1 MLEDCNKILLN
12 IDKKTYLRV
21 INVNDVNSTYLSWLN
36 DYEVIKF
43 TEQKDIQHTIV
54 SIKEYVLEKFN
65 SDNDFL
71 FGIFYFD
78 RHIGNI
84 KLGPIS
90 NIDKS
95 AEVSFLI
102 GNKDC
107 WGKGIAT
114 KALKRIINFGANE
127 LAIRRFNAGYYSN
140 NKASAKIFKKC
151 LFKHKKIDK
160 KIKLFEGK
168 LIDLIRV
175 QLIIEN

>member
-43 TEQKDIQHTIV
+43 TEQRYPAYDSQHKGLCI
-54 SIKEYVLEKFN
+54 EKFN
-65 SDNDFL
+65 SNNDFL
-71 FGIFYFD
+71 FDFYFD

-107 WGKGIAT
+107 WGKAQPP
-114 KALKRIINFGANE
+114 KHLKE
-127 LAIRRFNAGYYSN
+127 
-140 NKASAKIFKKC
+140 
-151 LFKHKKIDK
+151 
-160 KIKLFEGK
+160 
-168 LIDLIRV
+168 
-175 QLIIEN
+175 